1 MQCLTSRER
10 EIALLVCTSL
20 SNKQI
25 AQQLTEGTVNV
36 QRRCSSARPEGPPS
50 AIRARLT
57 GRSRQVDG
65 RYYEVATRGSMAE
78 RLTSVARDRIYADFL
93 RFCAPAASD
102 KILDIG
108 VSDVVGDAANVLER
122 RYFPQEQITAGG
134 FGSRG
139 EVKKPFP
146 KNQYSPNAAQQTLP
160 FQNRSIDTLS

>member
-1 MQCLTSRER
+1 MQRLTSRQR
-10 EIALLVCTSL
+10 EIALVCTSL
-20 SNKQI
+20 SSKQI

-36 QRRCSSARPEGPPS
+36 HRRCSSARPEGPPS
-50 AIRARLT
+50 ARLT

-102 KILDIG
+102 KNLDIG

-122 RYFPQEQITAGG
+122 RYFPQEQITAVG
-134 FGSRG
+134 
-139 EVKKPFP
+139 
-146 KNQYSPNAAQQTLP
+146 
-160 FQNRSIDTLS
+160 